1 MRFLCMR
8 PDFVLMLEILAA
20 DGTNVAPRREALE
33 ILDLASEEMRFITHD
48 DSGCQQRFATSEPWA
63 AVE

>member
-1 MRFLCMR
+1 
-8 PDFVLMLEILAA
+8 
-20 DGTNVAPRREALE
+20 
-33 ILDLASEEMRFITHD
+33 MRFITHD